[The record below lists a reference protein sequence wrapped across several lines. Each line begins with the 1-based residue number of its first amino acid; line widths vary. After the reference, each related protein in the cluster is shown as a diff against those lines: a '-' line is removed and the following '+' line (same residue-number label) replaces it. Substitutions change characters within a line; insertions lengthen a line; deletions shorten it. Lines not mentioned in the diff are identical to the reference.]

1 MKKRTIRF
9 GALAAILI
17 LTAGTLCCA
26 DVSGGKDNRKVTPV
40 PPSEREVGIAYTSWM
55 DNDIWG
61 NTWGMPALGRYDSR
75 DRRVM
80 RKHAEWLTDAGVD
93 FIWLDW
99 SNNVTYD
106 PDEFWVGGKQDLIED
121 ATAILFDEYY
131 KLGKVGMKH
140 PKISIFIGVTG
151 APEAADDGRLQKKA
165 DQVYDMYANNPKY
178 KDMMQLYLG
187 KPLLVVYV
195 DTPSPWQNGTPEWND
210 DRFTVRWMTGYVS
223 EQPSLRTEDRV
234 SKYGYW
240 AWEDRGEQTYPIYD
254 GKPETMVVCVRPAAG
269 RPGDAGYIPKKDAA
283 TGKRLRAVRPRP
295 GDRNPF
301 WMVVSNEWTTGEQ
314 PSVASARIFASV
326 EHATIFE
333 NIRKRSAGSSR
344 VMMLQRELELLN
356 QNRRTDERKILELSG
371 SVLLSRFYGGLLAG
385 RGSDAG
391 SGRIRERYGRR

>member
-75 DRRVM
+75 DRRVI

-131 KLGKVGMKH
+131 KMGKVGMKH

-195 DTPSPWQNGTPEWND
+195 DTPSPWHI
-210 DRFTVRWMTGYVS
+210 RS
-223 EQPSLRTEDRV
+223 
-234 SKYGYW
+234 
-240 AWEDRGEQTYPIYD
+240 
-254 GKPETMVVCVRPAAG
+254 
-269 RPGDAGYIPKKDAA
+269 
-283 TGKRLRAVRPRP
+283 RL
-295 GDRNPF
+295 
-301 WMVVSNEWTTGEQ
+301 
-314 PSVASARIFASV
+314 
-326 EHATIFE
+326 
-333 NIRKRSAGSSR
+333 
-344 VMMLQRELELLN
+344 L
-356 QNRRTDERKILELSG
+356 
-371 SVLLSRFYGGLLAG
+371 
-385 RGSDAG
+385 
-391 SGRIRERYGRR
+391 

>member
-17 LTAGTLCCA
+17 LTTGTLCCA

-131 KLGKVGMKH
+131 KMGKVGMKH

-254 GKPETMVVCVRPAAG
+254 GKPETMVVCAATRKQG
-269 RPGDAGYIPKKDAA
+269 DPGDAGYIPEKGRRDGQ
-283 TGKRLRAVRPRP
+283 TLREQFARAREI
-295 GDRNPF
+295 GTRF
-301 WMVVSNEWTTGEQ
+301 AMVVSWNEWTTGEQ
-314 PSVASARIFASV
+314 PSVEVSKDIEPSV
-326 EHATIFE
+326 EHGD
-333 NIRKRSAGSSR
+333 KY
-344 VMMLQRELELLN
+344 L
-356 QNRRTDERKILELSG
+356 KILKEEIR
-371 SVLLSRFYGGLLAG
+371 RFK
-385 RGSDAG
+385 S
-391 SGRIRERYGRR
+391 E

>member
-1 MKKRTIRF
+1 MKKRMIRF

-26 DVSGGKDNRKVTPV
+26 DVSGGKGNRKVTPV

-61 NTWGMPALGRYDSR
+61 NTWGTPALGRYDSR

-106 PDEFWVGGKQDLIED
+106 PDEFWEGGKQDLIED

-131 KLGKVGMKH
+131 KMGKAGIKH

-151 APEAADDGRLQKKA
+151 APEAAADGRLQKKA

-178 KDMMQLYLG
+178 KDMMQQYLG

-240 AWEDRGEQTYPIYD
+240 AWEDRGEQTYPICD
-254 GKPETMVVCVRPAAG
+254 GRPETMVVCAATRKQG
-269 RPGDAGYIPKKDAA
+269 DPGDAGYIPEKGRRDGQ
-283 TGKRLRAVRPRP
+283 TLREQFARAREI
-295 GDRNPF
+295 GTRF
-301 WMVVSNEWTTGEQ
+301 AMVVSWNEWTTGEQ
-314 PSVASARIFASV
+314 PSVEVSKDIEPSV
-326 EHATIFE
+326 EHGDKYLRILKE
-333 NIRKRSAGSSR
+333 EIR
-344 VMMLQRELELLN
+344 
-356 QNRRTDERKILELSG
+356 
-371 SVLLSRFYGGLLAG
+371 RFK
-385 RGSDAG
+385 S
-391 SGRIRERYGRR
+391 E